1 VAIAQPCRDA
11 GGRLNL
17 TDGLAM
23 EWPELQAL
31 KRRMRDFAERRNWDQ
46 FHAPKNLVMALAGE
60 AGELIEHFQ
69 WLTEAQSNELDART
83 LEQVASEIADIQIYL
98 VRLADKLDVS
108 IADAVERKVAENER
122 KYPVD
127 LVYGSSRKYTEYGTG
142 D

>member
-1 VAIAQPCRDA
+1 
-11 GGRLNL
+11 
-17 TDGLAM
+17 M

-31 KRRMRDFAERRNWDQ
+31 KLRMREFAERRDWDQ

-69 WLTEAQSNELDART
+69 WLSEAQSAALDPRT
-83 LEQVASEIADIQIYL
+83 LDRVASEIADIQIYL
-98 VRLADKLDVS
+98 ARLADKLGVS

-122 KYPVD
+122 KYPVERAF
-127 LVYGSSRKYTEYGTG
+127 GSARKYTDYGSP

>member
-1 VAIAQPCRDA
+1 M
-11 GGRLNL
+11 
-17 TDGLAM
+17 DGLAT

-46 FHAPKNLVMALAGE
+46 FHAPKNLAMALSGE

-69 WLTEAQSNELDART
+69 WLTEAQSGELDART

-122 KYPVD
+122 KYPVER
-127 LVYGSSRKYTEYGTG
+127 VYGSSRKYTEYGTG

>member
-1 VAIAQPCRDA
+1 M
-11 GGRLNL
+11 
-17 TDGLAM
+17 DGLAT

-69 WLTEAQSNELDART
+69 WLTEAQSGELDART

-122 KYPVD
+122 KYPVER
-127 LVYGSSRKYTEYGTG
+127 VYGSSRKYTEYGNG

>member
-1 VAIAQPCRDA
+1 
-11 GGRLNL
+11 
-17 TDGLAM
+17 M
-23 EWPELQAL
+23 EWPELLAL
-31 KRRMRDFAERRNWDQ
+31 KGRMRDFAERRNWDQ

-69 WLTEAQSNELDART
+69 WLTEAQSAELDART

-127 LVYGSSRKYTEYGTG
+127 LAYGSARKYTEYGTG

>member
-1 VAIAQPCRDA
+1 VAIAQPRRDA
-11 GGRLNL
+11 GGRLNPSEPS
-17 TDGLAM
+17 AM
-23 EWPELQAL
+23 EWPELLAL
-31 KRRMRDFAERRNWDQ
+31 KGRMRDFAERRNWDQ

-69 WLTEAQSNELDART
+69 WLTEAQSAELDART

-127 LVYGSSRKYTEYGTG
+127 LAYGSARKYTEYGTG